1 MMQAHKINKKN
12 NDSSDVSDIDE
23 NGTFSDAFNYDE
35 KQNKQTNQDETD
47 EYIKKVVLDRVVK
60 YLKFDDIIK
69 EKQTKH
75 RIEMKKIKET
85 KDKLEQYLIEYLD
98 KVNEDNIQ
106 IGNKTTLIKTETQT
120 KSQPKM
126 EDISVCL
133 VDGFKKYEL
142 YNTDEEIHKVVAD
155 FIKII
160 EDKRT
165 IKTRKYIKRKDN
177 NESKKKTPP
186 LKKKQ

>member
-1 MMQAHKINKKN
+1 MQGSKQVKKT
-12 NDSSDVSDIDE
+12 DSSDISDIDE
-23 NGTFSDAFNYDE
+23 NASFSDAYKYDE
-35 KQNKQTNQDETD
+35 KQNNDE
-47 EYIKKVVLDRVVK
+47 EENLKKIVLDRVIK

-75 RIEMKKIKET
+75 RVEMKKIKET

-106 IGNKTTLIKTETQT
+106 IGNKTTLIKTETQK

-126 EDISVCL
+126 EDIGICL
-133 VDGFKKYEL
+133 IDGFKKYEI
-142 YNTDEEIHKVVAD
+142 YKTEDEIHKVVAD
-155 FIKII
+155 FIKLI

-165 IKTRKYIKRKDN
+165 VKTRKYIKRKDN
-177 NESKKKTPP
+177 NEQNKKKP
-186 LKKKQ
+186 